1 LPPGGITS
9 FHSPRELGNALLPWH
24 NGVHHT
30 VGGSMAD
37 IRFAAATPIFW
48 CWHAYIDNIFT
59 DWEKIG
65 PPPGLQKV
73 VKLVPNPPL
82 KSVTVEFVNTHTED
96 LSIEVI
102 DRRDRTS
109 RPVGFALKP
118 RESKQLKIDRD
129 AGGEEQVVLLDGAG
143 AQVDVLSRKPIPPM
157 SLYNVVIY
165 ESKIV
170 SVYNDR
176 TKAGKGLPQEI
187 SKGLRSLGVFS
198 LPAGDRLDDGSQI
211 DAFRDAAAQGNPG
224 AAAHFPRP

>member
-1 LPPGGITS
+1 
-9 FHSPRELGNALLPWH
+9 
-24 NGVHHT
+24 
-30 VGGSMAD
+30 MAD
-37 IRFAAATPIFW
+37 IRYAAATPIFW

-59 DWEKIG
+59 AWEKIG

-82 KSVTVEFVNTHTED
+82 KSVTVEFVNTHAED
-96 LSIEVI
+96 LNIEMV
-102 DRRDRTS
+102 DRHNRS
-109 RPVGFALKP
+109 ARPVSFALKP

-129 AGGEEQVVLLDGAG
+129 AGGEEQVLLLDGAG
-143 AQVDVLSRKPIPPM
+143 AQVDVLSRKPIPPT

-165 ESKIV
+165 ESKVV

-176 TKAGKGLPQEI
+176 TKAGKGQPQEI

-211 DAFRDAAAQGNPG
+211 DAFRDAVAQGNPG